1 MLEIFIIWKLAG
13 TIGTL
18 AAQKGLKKIWYQ
30 IMLVVLW
37 LTGEISGAFIGGAFS
52 SENTGWVV
60 YLTALAGA
68 AAGAGLAFLIMRL
81 LPKEPAPSENVV
93 LEFDQDQ
100 KTALRRFG
108 WSGWVPGLVI
118 VFAILGLCACFSG
131 LVLLQIMLT
140 S

>member
-81 LPKEPAPSENVV
+81 LPKEPAQSENVV

-108 WSGWVPGLVI
+108 RSGWVPGLVI

-131 LVLLQIMLT
+131 SVLLQIMLT

>member
-13 TIGTL
+13 TIGAL

-37 LTGEISGAFIGGAFS
+37 LTGEISGAFIGSAFS
-52 SENTGWVV
+52 SESTGWVV
-60 YLTALAGA
+60 YLAALAGA

-81 LPKEPAPSENVV
+81 LPNEPAQFENAV
-93 LEFDQDQ
+93 LEFDQEQ

-108 WSGWVPGLVI
+108 RSGWVPVLAI
-118 VFAILGLCACFSG
+118 VFAILSLCACFSG
-131 LVLLQIMLT
+131 LVLLQVMLT

>member
-1 MLEIFIIWKLAG
+1 MLEIFIIWKLAS

-18 AAQKGLKKIWYQ
+18 AAQKGVKKIWYQ

-37 LTGEISGAFIGGAFS
+37 LTGEISGAFIGSAFS
-52 SENTGWVV
+52 SESTGWVV
-60 YLTALAGA
+60 YLAALAGA
-68 AAGAGLAFLIMRL
+68 GAGTGLAFLIMRL
-81 LPKEPAPSENVV
+81 LPNEPAQSENIV
-93 LEFDQDQ
+93 LEFDQEQ

-108 WSGWVPGLVI
+108 RSGWVPVLVI

-131 LVLLQIMLT
+131 LVLLQVMLT